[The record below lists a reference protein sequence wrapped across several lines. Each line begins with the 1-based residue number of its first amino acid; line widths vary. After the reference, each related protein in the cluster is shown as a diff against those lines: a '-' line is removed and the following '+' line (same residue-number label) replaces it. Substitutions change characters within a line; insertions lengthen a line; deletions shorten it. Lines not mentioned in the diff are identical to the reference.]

1 MKIKPIT
8 NDSIYQVNGFPTLFI
23 FSNGEKVGEYNGK
36 RELEDLK
43 AFVNKHLEGEK
54 KEEAE
59 EKAAEEKPKDEL

>member
-1 MKIKPIT
+1 M
-8 NDSIYQVNGFPTLFI
+8 NGFPTLLI